1 MPKLNK
7 CVAIWLLGTACA
19 TAAYAQTMGGTLEQA
34 IEMARA
40 SKSGELGLRP
50 AQRASSEPALVNK
63 HVRAEVTQPKLWSI
77 TGLDR
82 DLTAEVVYE
91 GKVYPLSLVR
101 DQLRAG
107 PWMLVRLSAHSADF
121 AYLPNGQ
128 RMGEKTQVVQAFPPA
143 SHAQMQG
150 YFDAPVLL
158 AAPVAGVVSGAHA
171 LGVRPP
177 LPPELMR
184 PALQP

>member
-1 MPKLNK
+1 MQKLNK

-19 TAAYAQTMGGTLEQA
+19 TAADAQTMGGTLEQA
-34 IEMARA
+34 IELARA
-40 SKSGELGLRP
+40 NKSGELGLRP
-50 AQRASSEPALVNK
+50 AQRASSEPALVTK
-63 HVRAEVTQPKLWSI
+63 PVRAEVTQPKLWSI

-107 PWMLVRLSAHSADF
+107 PWMLVRLSANSADF

-128 RMGEKTQVVQAFPPA
+128 HMNEKTQVVQAFPPT
-143 SHAQMQG
+143 SHVQMQG
-150 YFDAPVLL
+150 YFDTPLM
-158 AAPVAGVVSGAHA
+158 AAPVAASNA